1 MLRKLLISIA
11 LILPI
16 NVTFSQELSLPFPI
30 PEGLKQLRGQEIL
43 SMLSGK
49 CITATSS
56 FSAAK
61 GETWDECFEE
71 AAGIGTAAKVHGIV
85 YGYSTHVQLRMYSQ
99 PSDWRVEVD
108 YLCYRL
114 QAYGRVD
121 RCRAIAIDSSTNEIV
136 AFDLKE
142 VRERDWE
149 NGKWRAR
156 MADKWQ
162 LFR

>member
-11 LILPI
+11 LILPM

-30 PEGLKQLRGQEIL
+30 PEGLKQLSGEEIL

-49 CITATSS
+49 CITATS
-56 FSAAK
+56 

-71 AAGIGTAAKVHGIV
+71 AAGIGTAAKVHGML
-85 YGYSTHVQLRMYSQ
+85 YAYSTHVQLTMYHQ

-108 YLCYRL
+108 YLCYRF
-114 QAYGRVD
+114 QADGRVD
-121 RCRAIAIDSSTNEIV
+121 SCRAIAIDSSTNEIV

>member
-11 LILPI
+11 LILPM
-16 NVTFSQELSLPFPI
+16 NAVLSQELSLPFPI
-30 PEGLKQLRGQEIL
+30 PEGLKQLSGQEIL

-49 CITATSS
+49 CITATATS
-56 FSAAK
+56 
-61 GETWDECFEE
+61 GETRDECFEE
-71 AAGIGTAAKVHGIV
+71 AAGIGTAAKVHGML
-85 YGYSTHVQLRMYSQ
+85 YGFATHVQLRMYHQ

-114 QAYGRVD
+114 QLDGRVD
-121 RCRAIAIDSSTNEIV
+121 SCRAIAIDSSTNEIV

-149 NGKWRAR
+149 NGMWRAR

>member
-11 LILPI
+11 LILPM

-30 PEGLKQLRGQEIL
+30 PEGLKQLSGEEIL

-49 CITATSS
+49 CITAT
-56 FSAAK
+56 ATL
-61 GETWDECFEE
+61 GESWDECFEE
-71 AAGIGTAAKVHGIV
+71 AAGIGTAAKVHGMM
-85 YGYSTHVQLRMYSQ
+85 YDYSTHVQLRMYHQ

-114 QAYGRVD
+114 QGDGRVD
-121 RCRAIAIDSSTNEIV
+121 MCRAIAIDSSTNEIV

-149 NGKWRAR
+149 NGMWRAR

>member
-30 PEGLKQLRGQEIL
+30 PEGLKQLSGEEIL

-49 CITATSS
+49 CITAT
-56 FSAAK
+56 ATL
-61 GETWDECFEE
+61 GESWDECFEE
-71 AAGIGTAAKVHGIV
+71 AAGIGTAAKVHGML
-85 YGYSTHVQLRMYSQ
+85 YGFATHVQLRMYHQ

-114 QAYGRVD
+114 QADGRVD
-121 RCRAIAIDSSTNEIV
+121 SCRAIAIDSSTNEIV

-142 VRERDWE
+142 ARERDWE
-149 NGKWRAR
+149 NGTWRAR

>member
-30 PEGLKQLRGQEIL
+30 PEGLKQLSGQEIL

-49 CITATSS
+49 CITATS
-56 FSAAK
+56 
-61 GETWDECFEE
+61 GEIRDECFEE
-71 AAGIGTAAKVHGIV
+71 AAGIGTAAKVHGRV
-85 YGYSTHVQLRMYSQ
+85 SGYSTFVQLAMYDQ
-99 PSDWRVEVD
+99 ASDWRVEVD
-108 YLCYRL
+108 YLCYRF
-114 QAYGRVD
+114 QIHPIYGWVD
-121 RCRAIAIDSSTNEIV
+121 SCRAIAIDSSTNEIV

-142 VRERDWE
+142 ARERDWE
-149 NGKWRAR
+149 NGMWRAR

>member
-30 PEGLKQLRGQEIL
+30 PEGLKQLSGQEIL

-49 CITATSS
+49 CITATS
-56 FSAAK
+56 

-71 AAGIGTAAKVHGIV
+71 AAGIGTAAKVHGMV
-85 YGYSTHVQLRMYSQ
+85 YGYSTFVQLAMYDQ
-99 PSDWRVEVD
+99 ASDWRVEVD
-108 YLCYRL
+108 YLCYRR
-114 QAYGRVD
+114 QEDGRVD
-121 RCRAIAIDSSTNEIV
+121 SCRAIAIDSSTNEIV

>member
-11 LILPI
+11 LILPM
-16 NVTFSQELSLPFPI
+16 NAVLSQELSLPFPI
-30 PEGLKQLRGQEIL
+30 PEGLKQLSGEEIL

-49 CITATSS
+49 CITAT
-56 FSAAK
+56 ATL
-61 GETWDECFEE
+61 GESWDECFEE
-71 AAGIGTAAKVHGIV
+71 AAGIGTAAKVHGMV
-85 YGYSTHVQLRMYSQ
+85 YGFATHVQLRMYHQ

-114 QAYGRVD
+114 QLDGRVD
-121 RCRAIAIDSSTNEIV
+121 SCRAIAIDSSTNEIV

-149 NGKWRAR
+149 NGMWRAR

>member
-11 LILPI
+11 LILPM
-16 NVTFSQELSLPFPI
+16 NVTFSQELSLPFSI
-30 PEGLKQLRGQEIL
+30 PEGLKQLSGEEIL

-49 CITATSS
+49 CITATS
-56 FSAAK
+56 
-61 GETWDECFEE
+61 GEIWDECFEE
-71 AAGIGTAAKVHGIV
+71 AAGIGTAAKVHGMV
-85 YGYSTHVQLRMYSQ
+85 YGFATHVQLRMYHQ

-114 QAYGRVD
+114 QLDGRVD
-121 RCRAIAIDSSTNEIV
+121 SCRAIAIDSSTNEIV

-149 NGKWRAR
+149 NGTWRAR

>member
-11 LILPI
+11 LILPM
-16 NVTFSQELSLPFPI
+16 NAVLSQELLSLPFPI
-30 PEGLKQLRGQEIL
+30 PEGLKQLSGEEIL

-49 CITATSS
+49 CITAT
-56 FSAAK
+56 ATL
-61 GETWDECFEE
+61 GESWDECFEE

-85 YGYSTHVQLRMYSQ
+85 HDYSTHVQLRMYSQ

-108 YLCYRL
+108 YLCYRF
-114 QAYGRVD
+114 QAFGRVD
-121 RCRAIAIDSSTNEIV
+121 SCRAIAIDSSTNEIV

-149 NGKWRAR
+149 NGMWRAR

>member
-11 LILPI
+11 LILPM
-16 NVTFSQELSLPFPI
+16 NAVLSQELSLPFPI
-30 PEGLKQLRGQEIL
+30 PEGLKQLSGEEIL

-49 CITATSS
+49 CITATATS
-56 FSAAK
+56 
-61 GETWDECFEE
+61 GETRDECFEE
-71 AAGIGTAAKVHGIV
+71 AAGIGTAAKVHGMV
-85 YGYSTHVQLRMYSQ
+85 YGFATHVQLRMYHQ

-114 QAYGRVD
+114 QLVGRVD
-121 RCRAIAIDSSTNEIV
+121 SCRAIAIDSSTNEIV

-149 NGKWRAR
+149 NGTWRAR

>member
-11 LILPI
+11 LILPM
-16 NVTFSQELSLPFPI
+16 NAVLSQELSLPFPI
-30 PEGLKQLRGQEIL
+30 PEGLKQLSGEEIL

-49 CITATSS
+49 CITATATS
-56 FSAAK
+56 

-71 AAGIGTAAKVHGIV
+71 AAGIGTAAKVHGML
-85 YGYSTHVQLRMYSQ
+85 YGFATHVQLRMYHQ

-114 QAYGRVD
+114 QLDGRVD
-121 RCRAIAIDSSTNEIV
+121 SCRAIAIDSSTNEIV

>member
-30 PEGLKQLRGQEIL
+30 PEGLKQLSGQEIL

-49 CITATSS
+49 CITATS
-56 FSAAK
+56 
-61 GETWDECFEE
+61 GVTRDECFEE
-71 AAGIGTAAKVHGIV
+71 AAGIGTAAKVHGRV
-85 YGYSTHVQLRMYSQ
+85 SGYSTFVQLAMYDQ
-99 PSDWRVEVD
+99 ASDWRVEVD
-108 YLCYRL
+108 YLCYRF
-114 QAYGRVD
+114 QIHPIYGWVD
-121 RCRAIAIDSSTNEIV
+121 SCRAIAIDSSTNEIV

-149 NGKWRAR
+149 NGTWRAR

>member
-30 PEGLKQLRGQEIL
+30 PEGLKQLSGQEIL

-49 CITATSS
+49 CITATS
-56 FSAAK
+56 

-71 AAGIGTAAKVHGIV
+71 AAGIGTAAKVHGML
-85 YGYSTHVQLRMYSQ
+85 YGYSTHTQLWPYHQ

-114 QAYGRVD
+114 QADGRVD
-121 RCRAIAIDSSTNEIV
+121 SCRAIAIDSSTNEIV

>member
-30 PEGLKQLRGQEIL
+30 PEGLKQLSGQEIL

-49 CITATSS
+49 CITATATS
-56 FSAAK
+56 

-71 AAGIGTAAKVHGIV
+71 AAGIGTAAKVHGML
-85 YGYSTHVQLRMYSQ
+85 YDYSTHAQLWLYHQ

-114 QAYGRVD
+114 QGDGRVD
-121 RCRAIAIDSSTNEIV
+121 SCRAIAIDSSTNEIV

-149 NGKWRAR
+149 NGTWRAR

>member
-11 LILPI
+11 LILPM

-30 PEGLKQLRGQEIL
+30 PEGLKQLSGEEIL

-49 CITATSS
+49 CITATATS
-56 FSAAK
+56 

-71 AAGIGTAAKVHGIV
+71 AAGIGTAAKVHGMV
-85 YGYSTHVQLRMYSQ
+85 YGFATHVQLRMYHQ

-108 YLCYRL
+108 YLCYRF
-114 QAYGRVD
+114 QIHPIYGWVD
-121 RCRAIAIDSSTNEIV
+121 SCRAIAIDSSTNEIV

-149 NGKWRAR
+149 NGTWRAR

>member
-11 LILPI
+11 LILPM

-30 PEGLKQLRGQEIL
+30 PEGLKQLSGEEIL

-49 CITATSS
+49 CITATATS
-56 FSAAK
+56 

-71 AAGIGTAAKVHGIV
+71 AAGIGTAAKVHGMV
-85 YGYSTHVQLRMYSQ
+85 YGFATHVQLRMYHQ

-114 QAYGRVD
+114 QLDGRVD
-121 RCRAIAIDSSTNEIV
+121 SCRAIAIDSSTNEIV

-149 NGKWRAR
+149 NGKWRAL

>member
-11 LILPI
+11 LILPM
-16 NVTFSQELSLPFPI
+16 NAVLSQELSLPFPI
-30 PEGLKQLRGQEIL
+30 PEGLKQLSGEEIL

-49 CITATSS
+49 CITATATS
-56 FSAAK
+56 

-71 AAGIGTAAKVHGIV
+71 AAGIGTAAKVHGMV
-85 YGYSTHVQLRMYSQ
+85 HDYSTHVQLRRYHQ

-108 YLCYRL
+108 YLCYRFHT
-114 QAYGRVD
+114 YDWTDG
-121 RCRAIAIDSSTNEIV
+121 CGAIAIDSSTNEIV
-136 AFDLKE
+136 ALDLKE

-149 NGKWRAR
+149 TGKWRAR
-156 MADKWQ
+156 MADIWQ

>member
-11 LILPI
+11 LILPM
-16 NVTFSQELSLPFPI
+16 NAVLSQELSLPFPI
-30 PEGLKQLRGQEIL
+30 PEGLKQLSGEEIL

-49 CITATSS
+49 CITAT
-56 FSAAK
+56 ATL
-61 GETWDECFEE
+61 GESWDECFEE
-71 AAGIGTAAKVHGIV
+71 AAGIGTAAKVHGRV
-85 YGYSTHVQLRMYSQ
+85 YGYSTFVQLAMYDQ
-99 PSDWRVEVD
+99 ASDWRVEVD

-114 QAYGRVD
+114 QYYGRVD

>member
-11 LILPI
+11 LILPM
-16 NVTFSQELSLPFPI
+16 NAVLSQELSLPFPI
-30 PEGLKQLRGQEIL
+30 PEGLKQLSGEEIL

-49 CITATSS
+49 CITATS
-56 FSAAK
+56 
-61 GETWDECFEE
+61 GESWDECFEE
-71 AAGIGTAAKVHGIV
+71 AAGIGTAAKVHGRV
-85 YGYSTHVQLRMYSQ
+85 YGYSTFVQLAMYDQ
-99 PSDWRVEVD
+99 ASDWRVEVD
-108 YLCYRL
+108 YLCYRF
-114 QAYGRVD
+114 QIHPVYGWVD
-121 RCRAIAIDSSTNEIV
+121 SCRAIAIDSSTNEIV